1 MRIHS
6 FHRAKGVALHLRITT
21 KQRITTK
28 ICPWSNSVK
37 IGEIRLQLFSSLG
50 LVVKSCIETTCLCPM
65 EPLYRI

>member
-28 ICPWSNSVK
+28 TCPQSNSVK
-37 IGEIRLQLFSSLG
+37 VGDQTLAI
-50 LVVKSCIETTCLCPM
+50 
-65 EPLYRI
+65 